1 MAVSKEQIQKIRAF
15 ADAHIDELV
24 EELFKLC
31 RIDSVRTEA
40 CPGAPF
46 GKGPKAALEA
56 ASALAEKK
64 GFFVKDYDG
73 YVRTADLNPD
83 AEASFDMLGHVDV
96 VPAGDGWTVTE
107 PFAPIRK
114 DGVLYGR
121 GVADDKGG
129 VVAAIFAMQ
138 AVKELGLPISK
149 RCRLII
155 GNGEETG
162 MEDVNYY
169 YTKEKEAPM
178 TATPDAEYPVI
189 CGEKGR
195 VAPVFE
201 AEFEASKGARRLL
214 SLDGGIAVNQVPASA
229 VARLAGI
236 SAAEAQK
243 AASAVT
249 EETKVTFTFE
259 NEGEVLVIRAAGR
272 SAHGSMPELGINAVL
287 GLAKLVLAL
296 GLDVCRGLE
305 ILADY
310 CALFPF
316 GEFDGRTC
324 GMAAK
329 DEVSGASS
337 CAADIIHMSETSF
350 HGEVD
355 FRTAICADAM
365 DPEKILREAGAKAGL
380 KVSFSEVIKSHY
392 VPVDSPFVKALNGCY
407 EAVTGKKGAALVIG
421 GNSYVH
427 GTKGGVCFGYVTDDA
442 DAGIHGPNEHIP
454 VKDLYDT
461 VVIYAL
467 AIAELCK

>member
-1 MAVSKEQIQKIRAF
+1 MAVSRELIQKIQAF
-15 ADAHIDELV
+15 ADAHINELV
-24 EELFKLC
+24 EELIKLC

-46 GKGPKAALEA
+46 GKGPRAALEA

-64 GFFVKDYDG
+64 GFAVKDYDG
-73 YVRTADLNPD
+73 YVRTADLNPE
-83 AEASFDMLGHVDV
+83 AEPAFDMLGHVDV
-96 VPAGDGWTVTE
+96 VPAGDGWTVTAPFE
-107 PFAPIRK
+107 PVLK

-129 VVAAIFAMQ
+129 VVAALFAMQ
-138 AVKELGLPISK
+138 AVKELGLPVTK

-195 VAPVFE
+195 VAPIFE
-201 AEFEASKGARRLL
+201 AEFEPSAGAKRLL

-229 VARLAGI
+229 VAKLTGV

-243 AASAVT
+243 AAAAVT
-249 EETKVTFTFE
+249 AETKVTFTFE
-259 NEGEVLVIRAAGR
+259 NEGDVLVIRAAGK
-272 SAHGSMPELGINAVL
+272 SAHGSMPGLGVNSVL

-296 GLDVCRGLE
+296 GLDDCRGLE
-305 ILADY
+305 ILKNY
-310 CALFPF
+310 CDLFPF
-316 GEFDGRTC
+316 GEFDGKTC
-324 GMAAK
+324 GMAAC
-329 DEVSGASS
+329 DEVSGATS
-337 CAADIIHMSETSF
+337 CAADIIHMNETSF
-350 HGEVD
+350 HAEVD
-355 FRTAICADAM
+355 FRTPICADAL
-365 DPEKILREAGAKAGL
+365 DPEKILGEAGEKAGL
-380 KVSFSEVIKSHY
+380 KVSFTEVIKSHY
-392 VPVDSPFVKALNGCY
+392 VPGDSSFVKALNGCY
-407 EAVTGKKGAALVIG
+407 EAVTGKQGAALVIG

-442 DAGIHGPNEHIP
+442 EAGIHGPNEHIP

-461 VVIYAL
+461 VVMYAL
-467 AIAELCK
+467 AIAELCR